1 MAEAEWL
8 RPSAAT
14 HRNRSQGGPGG
25 GVMDVAKT
33 SAASVNRYNPA
44 EGFGQAEGA
53 EAGYRRARD
62 LEGMRNAPTDKLTHQ
77 PNVVWWDN

>member
-1 MAEAEWL
+1 
-8 RPSAAT
+8 
-14 HRNRSQGGPGG
+14 
-25 GVMDVAKT
+25 MDVAKT
-33 SAASVNRYNPA
+33 SATSVDRYNPA
-44 EGFGQAEGA
+44 EGLAKIAQAEGA

>member
-1 MAEAEWL
+1 
-8 RPSAAT
+8 
-14 HRNRSQGGPGG
+14 
-25 GVMDVAKT
+25 MDVAKT